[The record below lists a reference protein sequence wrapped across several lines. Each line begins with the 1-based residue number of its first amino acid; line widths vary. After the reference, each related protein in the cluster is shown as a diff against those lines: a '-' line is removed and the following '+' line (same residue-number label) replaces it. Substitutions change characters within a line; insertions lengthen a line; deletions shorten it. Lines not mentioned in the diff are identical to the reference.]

1 MSLPDPVPRAA
12 AAMTGE
18 KIRSLRRDHKPSK
31 EDGDVLEPCEE
42 EATAALGGAFTG
54 GRSGAGGSGKGG
66 KACHKIFSHHHRLQ
80 LKAPAAPGPGV
91 PAPPQHNAVTATC
104 PAPACLGSNPVVVA
118 DGGSCPSLYPVHECV
133 FKGDVRRLSSLIR
146 THNIGQKDNHGELL
160 WLCPISVHWGLGG
173 DRRPWVPGS
182 CSRTVFSSGRKHPQS
197 FRCPVSGVRSF
208 ESYRCRKDVFFLST

>member
-1 MSLPDPVPRAA
+1 
-12 AAMTGE
+12 MTGE

-146 THNIGQKDNHGELL
+146 THNIGQKDNYECAHLL
-160 WLCPISVHWGLGG
+160 LAHNAPVKVKNAQGWSPLAEAISYG
-173 DRRPWVPGS
+173 DRQMS
-182 CSRTVFSSGRKHPQS
+182 KQYFKNTN
-197 FRCPVSGVRSF
+197 
-208 ESYRCRKDVFFLST
+208 

>member
-1 MSLPDPVPRAA
+1 
-12 AAMTGE
+12 MTGE

-42 EATAALGGAFTG
+42 EATAALSGAFTG
-54 GRSGAGGSGKGG
+54 GRSGPGGGGKGG
-66 KACHKIFSHHHRLQ
+66 KACHKIFSHHHHRLQ

-104 PAPACLGSNPVVVA
+104 PAPACLGSNPALVA

-146 THNIGQKDNHGELL
+146 THNIGQKDNHGKFCLVCL
-160 WLCPISVHWGLGG
+160 ISVPSGDGG
-173 DRRPWVPGS
+173 
-182 CSRTVFSSGRKHPQS
+182 
-197 FRCPVSGVRSF
+197 
-208 ESYRCRKDVFFLST
+208 

>member
-1 MSLPDPVPRAA
+1 
-12 AAMTGE
+12 MTGE

-80 LKAPAAPGPGV
+80 LKAPAALGPGV
-91 PAPPQHNAVTATC
+91 PAPPQHNTVTTTC
-104 PAPACLGSNPVVVA
+104 PAPACLGSNALVA

-146 THNIGQKDNHGELL
+146 THNIGQKDNHGELC
-160 WLCPISVHWGLGG
+160 WLCPVSVPSGG
-173 DRRPWVPGS
+173 DSRLRGSGLLLARRVFLWRKTPESFQVQRARGQEFGS
-182 CSRTVFSSGRKHPQS
+182 YG
-197 FRCPVSGVRSF
+197 
-208 ESYRCRKDVFFLST
+208 CRKDVFFLSI

>member
-1 MSLPDPVPRAA
+1 MSLPEPVPRAA

-42 EATAALGGAFTG
+42 EATAALSGAFTG
-54 GRSGAGGSGKGG
+54 GRSGPGGGGKGG
-66 KACHKIFSHHHRLQ
+66 KACHKIFSHHHHRLQ

-104 PAPACLGSNPVVVA
+104 PAPACLGSNPALVA

-146 THNIGQKDNHGELL
+146 THNIGQKDNHGK
-160 WLCPISVHWGLGG
+160 LCLVCLISVPSGDGG
-173 DRRPWVPGS
+173 
-182 CSRTVFSSGRKHPQS
+182 
-197 FRCPVSGVRSF
+197 
-208 ESYRCRKDVFFLST
+208 

>member
-1 MSLPDPVPRAA
+1 MSLPEPALRAA

-54 GRSGAGGSGKGG
+54 GRSGAGGGGKGG
-66 KACHKIFSHHHRLQ
+66 KACHKIFSHHHHRLQ
-80 LKAPAAPGPGV
+80 LKAPAAPSSSA
-91 PAPPQHNAVTATC
+91 PAPPQHNALTATC
-104 PAPACLGSNPVVVA
+104 PTPACLGGNPTAVVA

-146 THNIGQKDNHGELL
+146 THNIGQKDNHGELC
-160 WLCPISVHWGLGG
+160 WLCPFSVPSSLGVLGLCPARHAAFLCRKTQSLSWGQ
-173 DRRPWVPGS
+173 VFGS
-182 CSRTVFSSGRKHPQS
+182 CG
-197 FRCPVSGVRSF
+197 
-208 ESYRCRKDVFFLST
+208 CRRDVFFLSA